1 MCLASAKN
9 DQVTL
14 LRQASGIDSKRKMP
28 MTLVL
33 VMIFN
38 ILVALAVGFVFG
50 RIYQIR
56 RDERRDGFTL
66 PHTAHIP
73 QP

>member
-1 MCLASAKN
+1 VASAKN
-9 DQVTL
+9 GQVTL
-14 LRQASGIDSKRKMP
+14 LGQASGIDSKRKMP

-38 ILVALAVGFVFG
+38 ILVALALGFTVG

-56 RDERRDGFTL
+56 CDLEQEGAR
-66 PHTAHIP
+66 
-73 QP
+73 

>member
-1 MCLASAKN
+1 MGKL
-9 DQVTL
+9 T
-14 LRQASGIDSKRKMP
+14 GIDSEGRTP

-38 ILVALAVGFVFG
+38 ILVALALGFVFG

-56 RDERRDGFTL
+56 RDELERREGFAL
-66 PHTAHIP
+66 PPTAHIP
-73 QP
+73 RP